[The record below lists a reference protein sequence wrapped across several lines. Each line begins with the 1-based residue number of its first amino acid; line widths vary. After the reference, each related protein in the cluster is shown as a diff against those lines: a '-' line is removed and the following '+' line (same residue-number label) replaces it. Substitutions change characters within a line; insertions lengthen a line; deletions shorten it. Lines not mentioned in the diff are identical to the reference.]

1 MLGWA
6 FCWVG
11 EDCSDEECPGP
22 GTRHG
27 SSDFPNETL
36 ANRQIRHPG
45 WFGRRGPTDMEG
57 GAEEQPPPLG
67 SPGAEPGPPPLDAPG
82 AEPEPPPL
90 PQQDAPGDVPPPMPE
105 AATPPR
111 APRGSHTKADIQREL
126 RQSQSARGGPGADSV
141 STPPIAIEA
150 NPAHL
155 PQTPEGPVAAL
166 PPAAARPSPVG
177 LGTTSAAPQPEPQP
191 QPQPQPQPEPEPE
204 PEPEPQQPAPE
215 AEPDIG
221 SPASSPRRWISD
233 ELAQAT
239 DAVYATVQEPDEM
252 AGQPDAGRSE
262 WWERVAGV
270 DEEDLLEI
278 DVENGAVQDPTSWW
292 QQATGV
298 MKHREQ
304 YVTMRGSVLSGDNG
318 VNDKEVDTVRQF
330 KEAPTVLDAR
340 WLGDTSGPEKMK
352 PPPLPLAGKKYLG
365 QKPLVAPKPAIRD
378 VPAAVQAILSGTS
391 GPNFGFAHPDP
402 AKFHVDPFDV
412 IDDDGDK
419 KEAFADSILDR
430 SCFVFSEESIIRRV
444 ARATAD
450 SFIFEISVL
459 LLIAGNSLT
468 LAMYD
473 PVDPDSDSN
482 QMLEQVGTVFTV
494 LFAVEMFTKIIAF
507 GFAFGDEAYLGKNEN
522 AAWNRI
528 DFVVVTSGLVELAGV
543 GPDLGVLRVIRLL
556 RPLRTITSIRGMR
569 VLVGTLLQPETLA
582 GIGNVCLLCMFI
594 FIVWGII
601 GVNMFGG
608 QIRSHCVDM
617 VTFEMDED
625 QMCGGRYTCPAG
637 TYCSAV
643 NPLTGETNPNPENG
657 MISFDDFPMSVLTV
671 FTMMTLEG
679 WTDVMY
685 MVQDGFTPWA
695 WIYFVIL
702 VCFGTFIAINMFLAV
717 ISAGY
722 EKMAEEVDE
731 EQTMRDN
738 AEYLLKCL
746 SEAIND
752 ALTWDHTQDEKPAE
766 KSTNIHEGDYVR
778 LKESAHIKYPQRGR
792 GNLTQPG
799 GPTPHGRVLYFDRDP
814 DPAKAPDDPANEVQN
829 RTGTLRVPHRVRVTT
844 VNVDQWKPPKGVEV
858 SKLIQDQQGIKE
870 DFWYLLDDIERTHQT
885 REDNERDR
893 NLEEARKQEYER
905 YKQQRIEKFFDF
917 FDEDKSDSINRK
929 EFVRGL
935 RKLAQA
941 NPPTDPNQPMTVTQK
956 PKKKRV
962 DPGAIVIKDQRMRAL
977 LHLITADNLKGNDR
991 EWQKE
996 MTTLM
1001 FGFIDDD
1008 DSGQLTMT
1016 EFETQFLDERNWKN
1030 TEVEPDLTRADL
1042 DNIEEGTPI
1051 FDVVALHCKY
1061 IVTRKWFQNFI
1072 VIVVLVNCVVLANA
1086 GYGKSRETEQLL
1098 EDLNFY
1104 CTLIFIFEFF
1114 AMLMGLGPRVYVQ
1127 DNFNCLDG
1135 LIVIASIL
1143 ELFVFKTPEEGSD
1156 ESGGGMISVFRAL
1169 RILRVFKITKSMEN
1183 FRRVLQTIAS
1193 VVPEMSNFFALLC
1206 LFIFFFSVMGL
1217 HLFGGTFEI
1226 FAEQGDPRR
1235 STFDTFGDSVLS
1247 VFQILT
1253 GENWNALMYD
1263 TVETNGKTS
1272 IAYFVIVNILG
1283 VYVMLNLFL
1292 AVLLLKT
1299 TEAFMPQK
1307 DPRDEVLARARV
1319 AQKKLD
1325 IDAEEPIYRLQGKT
1339 FFVLGANHPLR
1350 QGLLQVL
1357 GNTYFENTI
1366 LFAIFVSS
1374 AALAVEEPNQAQE
1387 VLDILVLLDY
1397 IFTALFIFEMVAK
1410 IIVVG
1415 LYLGP
1420 VYQAHKDPDLIG
1432 PYFKEGWNILD
1443 GAVVCCS
1450 VIAIILSDSNLGW
1463 VRGFRVF
1470 RALRPLRV
1478 IKRVPELKTVV
1489 ESLFR
1494 SAPTLGNVIL
1504 LLSMFWLIFGIL
1516 GVQLFAGKFYYCNDG
1531 DVYGSYDCVGSF
1543 VDAETGDLV
1552 SRDWDKPLGW
1562 GFDNIGEAVITLFEV
1577 STLEMW
1583 LDIMY
1588 LGIDAV
1594 GIDKQPLFEYSPA
1607 MAGFF
1612 VTFIALGSFFLLE
1625 LFVGATVTSYNM
1637 INIEAE
1643 GSGMQS
1649 ERQKQQVAKM
1659 VLKET
1664 EDEPDIKYDWQM
1676 SLYKLTTNSIF
1687 ENLIMLCI
1695 VLNIVLMAL
1704 GLAPADMSD
1713 EYVNVLAWFN
1723 EAFTWIFAG
1732 EFVLKLGALFPSRY
1746 FRNGWNVYD
1755 WFVVTVTMTE
1765 LIYKKI
1771 DPTGEIP
1778 GASIMRVFRI
1788 LRVFRLL
1795 RNMKGLT
1802 KLLMTVLHAMPTV
1815 VNVAGVL
1822 FLLFYIAGVLGM
1834 HLFGRVQRGE
1844 FLNEHANFE
1853 SFFGSV
1859 LVVFRMSTG
1868 ESWNGIMNECRVSS
1882 PPDCDP
1888 EFDNG
1893 PGKPVGNCGSFIAIV
1908 FFAGFQ
1914 IVGQYIMLNLFI
1926 AVMLEYY
1933 QREQDATTPFM
1944 TDNDFKVF
1952 ETTWTNFCGRE
1963 ARHPYGPNMLMP
1975 VQLFDSFMEALPPHI
1990 GWSPSERISAVAKSA
2005 ALRRAPFNRIPVR
2018 ALKVL
2023 IPWSGKPGHLRALE
2037 GLAKYNEYK
2046 RMKES
2051 GQLDIQSVDLDP
2063 DLDDQDE
2070 EFATPWA
2077 PQCTEFVAGKMVNG
2091 CYKGVDPVPSNADP
2105 PRKKPAYTPND
2116 DEYWRKRGSYVVPI
2130 DPGLREPGVRYRLV
2144 PKDRRQRG
2152 DEHSGADNSV
2162 TGSRAGGGGGAE
2174 EKVDHEDKTGG
2185 IKLDRPRPGQRPEE
2199 PDWATLNRHGK
2210 TLKDGGVEW
2219 EREDPELRMMEKY
2232 GVKLD
2237 ELPRTYVPT
2246 SPISRVAHFGPV
2258 KLLLQCCVHTAVPPW
2273 KCITITCMRSGTR
2286 CTIAPKNSTCATL
2299 RTRK

>member
-1 MLGWA
+1 M
-6 FCWVG
+6 
-11 EDCSDEECPGP
+11 P
-22 GTRHG
+22 
-27 SSDFPNETL
+27 
-36 ANRQIRHPG
+36 
-45 WFGRRGPTDMEG
+45 
-57 GAEEQPPPLG
+57 
-67 SPGAEPGPPPLDAPG
+67 AP
-82 AEPEPPPL
+82 AKEPEP
-90 PQQDAPGDVPPPMPE
+90 
-105 AATPPR
+105 
-111 APRGSHTKADIQREL
+111 
-126 RQSQSARGGPGADSV
+126 
-141 STPPIAIEA
+141 
-150 NPAHL
+150 
-155 PQTPEGPVAAL
+155 AL
-166 PPAAARPSPVG
+166 
-177 LGTTSAAPQPEPQP
+177 
-191 QPQPQPQPEPEPE
+191 
-204 PEPEPQQPAPE
+204 
-215 AEPDIG
+215 
-221 SPASSPRRWISD
+221 RWISD

-239 DAVYATVQEPDEM
+239 YSVYATVREPDEM
-252 AGQPDAGRSE
+252 AGTPNTGRRE
-262 WWERVAGV
+262 WWERVEGV
-270 DEEDLLEI
+270 DEEDLLEV
-278 DVENGAVQDPTSWW
+278 DVEDGAVQEPTAWW
-292 QQATGV
+292 KQATGV
-298 MKHREQ
+298 KYYREQ
-304 YVTMRGSVLSGDNG
+304 YVSTRGAVLNGDNG
-318 VNDKEVDTVRQF
+318 VNDKEVSIVRQV
-330 KEAPTVLDAR
+330 KETPTPTGAR
-340 WLGDTSGPEKMK
+340 WLGDTSGTEKLK
-352 PPPLPLAGKKYLG
+352 APPLPLAGKKYLG
-365 QKPLVAPKPAIRD
+365 AKPLVAPTTAIRD
-378 VPAAVQAILSGTS
+378 VPAAVQAILAGTS

-402 AKFHVDPFDV
+402 SKFHIDPFV
-412 IDDDGDK
+412 TTEHTKDK
-419 KEAFADSILDR
+419 EFLDSVLDR
-430 SCFVFSEESIIRRV
+430 SCFVFSEQSIFRRA
-444 ARATAD
+444 ARATAG
-450 SFIFEISVL
+450 SIVFEASVL

-473 PVDPDSDSN
+473 PVNPDSDSN
-482 QMLEQVGTVFTV
+482 ETLEQVGQVFTL

-507 GFAFGDEAYLGKNEN
+507 GFVFGDEGYLGKNEN

-528 DFVVVTSGLVELAGV
+528 DFVVVTSGLLEMAAI

-608 QIRSHCVDM
+608 QLRSHCVDM

-625 QMCGGRYTCPAG
+625 KMCGGGYACPAG
-637 TYCSAV
+637 TYCSAI
-643 NPLTGETNPNPENG
+643 NPFTGETNPNPENG

-695 WIYFVIL
+695 WVYFVIL

-731 EQTMRDN
+731 EQTMMDN
-738 AEYLLKCL
+738 AAYLLKCL
-746 SEAIND
+746 TEAINQ
-752 ALTWDHTQDEKPAE
+752 ALTWDHTQEEKPAE

-778 LKESAHIKYPQRGR
+778 LKESAHSKYPQRGR

-799 GPTPHGRVLYFDRDP
+799 GSTPHGRVLYFDRDP
-814 DPAKAPDDPANEVQN
+814 DPNKSPDDPANEVQN
-829 RTGTLRVPHRVRVTT
+829 RTGTLRTPHRVRVTT
-844 VNVDQWKPPKGVEV
+844 AGVDQWKPPKGVEV
-858 SKLIQDQQGIKE
+858 SKLIQDQEGIKE
-870 DFWYLLDDIERTHQT
+870 DFWYVLDDLERTHQT

-893 NLEEARKQEYER
+893 RLEEFRKKEHER

-917 FDEDKSDSINRK
+917 FDEDKSDSINRD
-929 EFVRGL
+929 EFVKGL

-941 NPPTDPNQPMTVTQK
+941 NPPDDPNQPSGPLQK
-956 PKKKRV
+956 PKSEKSQV
-962 DPGAIVIKDQRMRAL
+962 DPGAIIIREQSMRAL
-977 LHLITADNLKGNDR
+977 LHLITHQNLKGNDR
-991 EWQKE
+991 DWQQQ
-996 MTTLM
+996 MTDLM
-1001 FGFIDDD
+1001 FGIIDDD
-1008 DSGQLTMT
+1008 DSGQLTMS
-1016 EFETQFLDERNWKN
+1016 EFENQFLDERNWKD
-1030 TEVEPDLTRADL
+1030 TDVEPELTKADL
-1042 DNIEEGTPI
+1042 KNIEEGTPM
-1051 FDVVALHCKY
+1051 FDVVALYCKF

-1072 VIVVLVNCVVLANA
+1072 VAVVLINCVVLAYA
-1086 GYGKSRETEQLL
+1086 GYGLTRETEQLL

-1114 AMLMGLGPRVYVQ
+1114 AMLMGLGPRAYVQ
-1127 DNFNCLDG
+1127 DSFNCLDG
-1135 LIVIASIL
+1135 VIVLASIV
-1143 ELFVFKTPEEGSD
+1143 ELFVLSPEDGSEEG
-1156 ESGGGMISVFRAL
+1156 GGGMISVFRAL
-1169 RILRVFKITKSMEN
+1169 RILRVFKVTKSMDN
-1183 FRRVLQTIAS
+1183 FKRVLQTIAS
-1193 VVPEMSNFFALLC
+1193 VIPEMSNFFALLC

-1235 STFDTFGDSVLS
+1235 STFDTFFSSTLS

-1263 TVETNGKTS
+1263 TVETNGETA
-1272 IAYFVIVNILG
+1272 IAYFVLVNLLG

-1299 TEAFMPQK
+1299 TEAFMPK
-1307 DPRDEVLARARV
+1307 TDVRDEVLARARV
-1319 AQKKLD
+1319 ALKKLN
-1325 IDAEEPIYRLQGKT
+1325 IDAEPPVYTLQGKT
-1339 FFVLGANHPLR
+1339 FFMLGPNHGVR
-1350 QGLLQVL
+1350 QGLLQLL
-1357 GNTYFENTI
+1357 GNSYFENTI
-1366 LFAIFVSS
+1366 MFAIFVSS
-1374 AALAVEEPNQAQE
+1374 AALAVEEPDQTQE

-1415 LYLGP
+1415 CYLGP
-1420 VYQAHKDPDLIG
+1420 VYQAHADPDIMG
-1432 PYFKEGWNILD
+1432 PYFKDGWSILD
-1443 GAVVCCS
+1443 GAVVACS

-1516 GVQLFAGKFYYCNDG
+1516 GVQLFAGKFYSCNDG
-1531 DVYGSYDCVGSF
+1531 DVYGVLDCAGSF
-1543 VDAETGDLV
+1543 VDLETGSLV
-1552 SRDWDKPLGW
+1552 ARVWDKPLGW
-1562 GFDNIGEAVITLFEV
+1562 GFDNIGEAVTTLFEV

-1594 GIDKQPLFEYSPA
+1594 GIGKQPLFEYSPG

-1612 VTFIALGSFFLLE
+1612 VAFIAMGSFFLLE

-1664 EDEPDIKYDWQM
+1664 EEEPEITHDFQM
-1676 SLYKLTTNSIF
+1676 SLYKLTTNPLF

-1713 EYVNVLAWFN
+1713 EYVNVLAFFN

-1755 WFVVTVTMTE
+1755 WFVVSVTMTE

-1802 KLLMTVLHAMPTV
+1802 KMLMTVLHALPTV
-1815 VNVAGVL
+1815 MNVAGVL

-1853 SFFGSV
+1853 TFFGSV

-1868 ESWNGIMNECRVSS
+1868 ESWNGIMNECRIS

-1888 EFDNG
+1888 EFDHG
-1893 PGKPVGNCGSFIAIV
+1893 PGKPPGNCGSFIAIF

-1914 IVGQYIMLNLFI
+1914 VIGQYIMLNLFI

-1944 TDNDFKVF
+1944 TDNDYKVF

-1963 ARHPYGPNMLMP
+1963 SRYPYRPNMLMP

-1990 GWSPSERISAVAKSA
+1990 GWSPSERISAVTKAA
-2005 ALRRAPFNRIPVR
+2005 ALRRPPFNRIPVR

-2023 IPWSGKPGHLRALE
+2023 VPWSGKPGHLRAME

-2046 RMKES
+2046 RMKDS
-2051 GQLDIQSVDLDP
+2051 GQLDIHSVELEAE
-2063 DLDDQDE
+2063 LDDQDD

-2077 PQCTEFVAGKMVNG
+2077 PQCADFVAGKMVNG
-2091 CYKGVDPVPSNADP
+2091 RYKGVDPVASNADP
-2105 PRKKPAYTPND
+2105 PRKNAPPYTPND

-2130 DPGLREPGVRYRLV
+2130 DPALREPGVRYRLV
-2144 PKDRRQRG
+2144 PKNRRRNKD
-2152 DEHSGADNSV
+2152 DELAGTEGSG
-2162 TGSRAGGGGGAE
+2162 TGSKATDEIQTEHDNR
-2174 EKVDHEDKTGG
+2174 TGG
-2185 IKLDRPRPGQRPEE
+2185 TKPERPRPGYKQQE
-2199 PDWATLNRHGK
+2199 PDWRKLWTHGK
-2210 TLKDGGVEW
+2210 TLVDGGVEW

-2232 GVKLD
+2232 GVKQE
-2237 ELPRTYVPT
+2237 ELPRTYVLASSLCTLFCAKLARSACWP
-2246 SPISRVAHFGPV
+2246 H
-2258 KLLLQCCVHTAVPPW
+2258 LLLCSASH
-2273 KCITITCMRSGTR
+2273 
-2286 CTIAPKNSTCATL
+2286 N
-2299 RTRK
+2299 